1 MNKMDNFK
9 KTNTGPRKSSSNVYR
24 YSELGNTSPSN
35 QADNSF
41 SSSAIP
47 TIEIDNQDSKSP
59 KNGERFG
66 VKMKKFF
73 TNKKVLIALVVLVA
87 LAAVLGV
94 FFFKNK
100 NKPVVANNE
109 QVVVEKKEVKKIISP
124 LTGVE
129 LKDESLTKRPVTALM
144 IENSPDARPQSGL
157 TDADVVY
164 EAIAEGGVTRF
175 MAVYQESQPTYI
187 GPVRSARSYYI
198 DYALP
203 YQASYGH
210 VGGSPQALQD
220 IKDLGVRDIDQFFN
234 SGAYWRIAE
243 RFAPHNMYTGFDK
256 IDQLN
261 QAKGFTSSSFKGF
274 ARKEQV
280 PQTPTAKTIDLSI
293 SGPLY
298 SPRFD
303 YDASTNSYLRSQAGQ
318 PHTDA
323 KSGATISPKVVIALV
338 VPNGSD
344 NDGYHSTYATTGS
357 GAVYVFQDGIVS
369 EGTWT
374 KTDRKSPLELK
385 DKNGLTMKLNAGQTW
400 VSLVGA
406 SSDIS
411 YKP

>member
-1 MNKMDNFK
+1 MDNFK
-9 KTNTGPRKSSSNVYR
+9 KTNSIPKKSGPSVYR
-24 YSELGNTSPSN
+24 YS
-35 QADNSF
+35 SF
-41 SSSAIP
+41 SENNSGNQPKSQSFDPTEIP
-47 TIEIDNQDSKSP
+47 TIELDNQP
-59 KNGERFG
+59 KNNPEKGEGFG
-66 VKMKKFF
+66 SKMKKFF
-73 TNKKVLIALVVLVA
+73 TNKKVLIVLAILLIIAA
-87 LAAVLGV
+87 LAGA
-94 FFFKNK
+94 FWFFKNK
-100 NKPVVANNE
+100 NKPVATNNE
-109 QVVVEKKEVKKIISP
+109 QVIVEKKEVKKIISP

-129 LKDESLTKRPVTALM
+129 LKDEQLTKRPVTALM

-157 TDADVVY
+157 TEADIVY

-175 MAVYQESQPTYI
+175 MAVYQESQPNYI
-187 GPVRSARSYYI
+187 GPIRSARSYYI
-198 DYALP
+198 DYALA

-234 SGAYWRIAE
+234 ADAYWRITE

-256 IDQLN
+256 IDVLN
-261 QAKGFTSSSFKGF
+261 KAKGFTASAFKGF
-274 ARKEQV
+274 ERKEQV
-280 PQTPTAKTIDLSI
+280 PQTPTAKTIDLAI

-303 YDASTNSYLRSQAGQ
+303 YDATTNSYLRSQAGQ

-323 KSGATISPKVVIALV
+323 KSGATISPKVVVALV
-338 VPNGSD
+338 VPNGNDS
-344 NDGYHSTYATTGS
+344 DGYHSTYATTGT

-369 EGTWT
+369 EGTWS
-374 KTDRKSPLELK
+374 KTDRKSPLVLK
-385 DKNGLTMKLNAGQTW
+385 DKNGLPMKLNAGQTW

>member
-1 MNKMDNFK
+1 MDNFK
-9 KTNTGPRKSSSNVYR
+9 KTNSSSRQQGTNVYR
-24 YSELGNTSPSN
+24 YSSLADKSTSQAPVPGDNFDPS
-35 QADNSF
+35 S
-41 SSSAIP
+41 IP
-47 TIEIDNQDSKSP
+47 TIELDNQANKSQ
-59 KNGERFG
+59 KSGESFG
-66 VKMKKFF
+66 SKMKKFF
-73 TNKKVLIALVVLVA
+73 KNKKVLIVLII
-87 LAAVLGV
+87 LFIILAVLG
-94 FFFKNK
+94 FIYFKNK
-100 NKPVVANNE
+100 NKPVATSTE
-109 QVVVEKKEVKKIISP
+109 QVIVEKKEVKKIISP
-124 LTGVE
+124 LTGKE
-129 LKDESLTKRPVTALM
+129 LQDESLTKRPVTALM

-157 TDADVVY
+157 TDADIVY

-187 GPVRSARSYYI
+187 GPIRSARSYYI

-234 SGAYWRIAE
+234 AGAYWRIAE

-256 IDQLN
+256 LDQLN
-261 QAKGFTSSSFKGF
+261 QSKGYTSSSFKGF
-274 ARKEQV
+274 ERKEQV
-280 PQTPTAKTIDLSI
+280 PQTPTAKTIDLAI

-303 YDASTNSYLRSQAGQ
+303 YDATTNSYLRSQAGQ
-318 PHTDA
+318 AHTDA
-323 KSGATISPKVVIALV
+323 KSGATISPKVVVALV
-338 VPNGSD
+338 VPNGNDS
-344 NDGYHSTYATTGS
+344 DGYHSTYATTGT

-369 EGTWT
+369 EGTWS
-374 KTDRKSPLELK
+374 KADRKSPLVLK
-385 DKNGLTMKLNAGQTW
+385 DKNGLPMKLNAGQAW

>member
-1 MNKMDNFK
+1 MDNFK
-9 KTNTGPRKSSSNVYR
+9 KTNSSPRQTNTNVYR
-24 YSELGNTSPSN
+24 YSSLGESTKSN
-35 QADNSF
+35 DNSNKSF
-41 SSSAIP
+41 DPSSIP
-47 TIEIDNQDSKSP
+47 TIELDSNVSKNQKS
-59 KNGERFG
+59 GESFG
-66 VKMKKFF
+66 SKMKKFF
-73 TNKKVLIALVVLVA
+73 TNKKVLIILVVLVLIVTA
-87 LAAVLGV
+87 LG
-94 FFFKNK
+94 FFYYKNK
-100 NKPVVANNE
+100 NKPVVSNNQ

-124 LTGVE
+124 LTGKE
-129 LKDESLTKRPVTALM
+129 LKDEKLTKRPVTALM
-144 IENSPDARPQSGL
+144 IENSPDSRPQSGL
-157 TDADVVY
+157 TDADIVY

-187 GPVRSARSYYI
+187 GPIRSARSYYI

-234 SGAYWRIAE
+234 ADAYWRIAE

-256 IDQLN
+256 LDQLN
-261 QAKGFTSSSFKGF
+261 QSKGYSTSSFKGF
-274 ARKEQV
+274 ERKEQV
-280 PQTPTAKTIDLSI
+280 AQTPTAKTIDLAI

-303 YDASTNSYLRSQAGQ
+303 YDATTNSYLRSQAGQ

-323 KSGATISPKVVIALV
+323 KSGATITPKVVVALV
-338 VPNGSD
+338 VPNGNDS
-344 NDGYHSTYATTGS
+344 DGYHSTYATTGS

-369 EGTWT
+369 EGTWN
-374 KTDRKSPLELK
+374 KTDRKSPLILK
-385 DKNGLTMKLNAGQTW
+385 DKNGLPMKLNAGQTW

>member
-1 MNKMDNFK
+1 MDNFK